1 MFSVRRFKWGCIN
14 IENVI
19 FFRWKHWWLVHYV
32 KPLNLP
38 SGQTLVVKMFWKDML
53 IESWSNP
60 NITQATDNSY
70 IVFKEMRLNDWIK
83 FENQM
88 YKTWII
94 QIYAYMYPS
103 IELLIF
109 NWSFF
114 FQVIFPSINLL
125 NVKYWYIF
133 ECTYYT
139 HTCCYQ
145 SAMLWWS
152 SKL

>member
-1 MFSVRRFKWGCIN
+1 MFSIRRFKWGCIN

-38 SGQTLVVKMFWKDML
+38 SGQTLVVKMFWKDTL

-60 NITQATDNSY
+60 NITQATDKSY